1 MPDARCGVRRAI
13 SCVGFSKIRKTKI
26 MSNNVLKLGIPA
38 GSLQEATI
46 ELFGKAGFGIL
57 GAERSYL
64 PRIDDEQIEPV
75 CLRAQEMSR
84 YVADGVVDAG
94 ITGYDWILENGSDVI
109 DVCELAY
116 SKRTSNPARWVLAVP
131 NESKIQNPKDLEGGI
146 IATELVKVVEKYF
159 AEKKIKVK
167 VEFSWGATEVKARLV
182 DAIVELTE
190 TGTSLRANN
199 LRIIDTVATSTTRLI
214 ANKDAWENRFKREK
228 TENIAILLNAAI
240 EARTKVGLKLNIK
253 KDSLDSILKI
263 LPAEKSPTVS
273 PLADSD
279 YIAIEVIID
288 KKTERSLVPALK
300 RAGASGI
307 ITYPLN
313 KVIH

>member
-1 MPDARCGVRRAI
+1 M
-13 SCVGFSKIRKTKI
+13 SKSKHILR
-26 MSNNVLKLGIPA
+26 LGIPA
-38 GSLQEATI
+38 GSLQKATV

-57 GAERSYL
+57 GSERSYL
-64 PRIDDEQIEPV
+64 PRIDDDQIEPI

-84 YVADGVVDAG
+84 YVADGVLDAG
-94 ITGYDWILENGSDVI
+94 ITGYDWIMENGSDVV

-131 NESKIQNPKDLEGGI
+131 NESKVKKAEDLAGGI
-146 IATELVKVVEKYF
+146 IATELVKVVEKFF
-159 AEKKIKVK
+159 ADKGIKVK

-199 LRIIDTVATSTTRLI
+199 LRVIDTVVTSTTRLI
-214 ANKDAWENRFKREK
+214 ANNQAWESAFKREK
-228 TENIAILLNAAI
+228 IENIAILLNAAI
-240 EARTKVGLKLNIK
+240 AARDKVGLKLNIK
-253 KDSLDSILKI
+253 KDALDSILKI

-273 PLADSD
+273 PLADPD
-279 YIAIEVIID
+279 YVAIEVLID
-288 KKTERSLVPALK
+288 AKTERSLVPALK